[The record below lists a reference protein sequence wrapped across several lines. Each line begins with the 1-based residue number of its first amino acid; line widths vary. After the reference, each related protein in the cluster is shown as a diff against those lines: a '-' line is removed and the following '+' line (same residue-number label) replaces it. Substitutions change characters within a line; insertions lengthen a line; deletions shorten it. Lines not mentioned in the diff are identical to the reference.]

1 MIIILSLRVIY
12 LISELYSLAEKIKS
26 LRDAAGITQTELAK
40 MLDITRSAV
49 NSWEMGISIPQT
61 QYIVEL
67 ARIFGVSTDYLLGV
81 EETATISVK
90 GLSERQ
96 VKALC
101 EIINCFNLKNKQD

>member
-1 MIIILSLRVIY
+1 MIKD
-12 LISELYSLAEKIKS
+12 LYSLAEKIKS
-26 LRDAAGITQTELAK
+26 LRDSIGLTQTELAK

-49 NSWEMGISIPQT
+49 NSWEMGLSIPQT
-61 QYIVEL
+61 QYIAEL

-81 EETATISVK
+81 EETASISVK

-101 EIINCFNLKNKQD
+101 EIVKCFSIENKQN